1 MATNLNLDS
10 LSVDNSGRV
19 TFSGLGSGIDSE
31 SAVNGII
38 SARRIP
44 IDTLERRISDDDAK
58 LSILNDISTLTSNLR
73 SAVDQLRGTI
83 SFDNSTDIF
92 EAKSTFATSSRT
104 DTTSPSAAVEIL
116 GVTATNRAQAGT
128 HTIEV
133 QQVASAHK
141 IASGPISGATT
152 DALGLSGTIDIKG
165 TSITVDSTDTLLEL
179 RDKINAANTGD
190 TATGVTASIVSISD
204 NEHVLSLT
212 ADETGAASAITA
224 ADSSG
229 TVFET
234 LGVVDNFGAIVN
246 ELQPANNAQI
256 SVDGL
261 DQITGVS
268 IIERPSNTID
278 DVFDGLTLSLF
289 KAEPGTTINLDVEN
303 DLNQVKSSVI
313 DFVDSYNELRTFINT
328 QAQSEI
334 QNEDGEITEGLLAG
348 SRALSDIRSSLSSA
362 ISSSVNGSNPTFSS
376 LAEIGITIQSAG
388 SVADPTFANT
398 LVIDEARLDES
409 LLNQADDVKELFTFG
424 LSSSSTDVVLV
435 NFDGNTSFDQNGY
448 TLNVA
453 YAAGEIVSANIN
465 GAADGSDDG
474 SVSINGQRLTVNT
487 GGAQGLEVLY
497 NGDAS
502 ASGIQL
508 DISVGIGAQIYA
520 ATDQMLERESGA
532 INSAIETLT
541 DKNERAQS
549 RVDVMTERLDRE
561 RERLLER
568 FARMEAA
575 LASMN
580 TLMESIRS
588 QIDSAF
594 GNSN

>member
-1 MATNLNLDS
+1 MSTNLNLDS

-31 SAVNGII
+31 SAVNGIV
-38 SARRIP
+38 AAKRIP

-58 LSILNDISTLTSNLR
+58 LSILNDISSLTTNLR

-104 DTTSPSAAVEIL
+104 DPTSPSAAVEII

-133 QQVASAHK
+133 RQVASAHK

-152 DALGLSGTIDIKG
+152 DALSLSGTVEINGASINIDNA
-165 TSITVDSTDTLLEL
+165 DTLLEL

-190 TATGVTASIVSISD
+190 NATGVTASIISISD
-204 NEHVLSLT
+204 SEHVLTLT
-212 ADETGAASAITA
+212 ADEAGADAAITA
-224 ADSSG
+224 TDSGG
-229 TVFET
+229 TVLET
-234 LGVVDNFGAIVN
+234 LGILDNVGAVVN

-261 DQITGVS
+261 DQISGIS
-268 IIERPSNTID
+268 IIERQSNTID

-289 KAEPGTTINLDVEN
+289 KAEAGTTITLDVEK
-303 DLNQVKSSVI
+303 DLNQVKSAII
-313 DFVDSYNELRTFINT
+313 DVVDSYNELRTFINT

-334 QNEDGEITEGLLAG
+334 QNEDGEVSEGLLAG
-348 SRALSDIRSSLSSA
+348 TRALSEIRSGLSAA
-362 ISSSVNGSNPTFSS
+362 ISSSVNGSSPTFSS
-376 LAEIGITIQSAG
+376 FAEIGISIQSAG
-388 SVADPTFANT
+388 SVADPTFAST
-398 LVIDEARLDES
+398 LVIDETKLDES

-424 LSSSSTDVVLV
+424 LSSSSSDVLLV
-435 NFDGNTSFDQNGY
+435 NFNGNTSFDQNGY

-474 SVSINGQRLTVNT
+474 SISISGQRLTVNS
-487 GGAQGLEVLY
+487 GGAEGLEVLY
-497 NGDAS
+497 TGDAS

-549 RVDVMTERLDRE
+549 RVDVMNERLDRE

-580 TLMESIRS
+580 TLLESIRS

-594 GNSN
+594 GGSN

>member
-1 MATNLNLDS
+1 M
-10 LSVDNSGRV
+10 
-19 TFSGLGSGIDSE
+19 
-31 SAVNGII
+31 
-38 SARRIP
+38 
-44 IDTLERRISDDDAK
+44 
-58 LSILNDISTLTSNLR
+58 
-73 SAVDQLRGTI
+73 
-83 SFDNSTDIF
+83 
-92 EAKSTFATSSRT
+92 
-104 DTTSPSAAVEIL
+104 
-116 GVTATNRAQAGT
+116 
-128 HTIEV
+128 
-133 QQVASAHK
+133 ASAHK

-165 TSITVDSTDTLLEL
+165 TSITVDNTDTLLEL

-212 ADETGAASAITA
+212 ADETGAGSAITA